1 MNRLTM
7 TTLSSRNDTIA
18 LSCMDF
24 SGYAG
29 YVTIFSR
36 MLTIAYC
43 LEVGLQLGLG
53 LDLVSGWLVVMHAY
67 LLLLSLSQY
76 AGSYVPKGTYR

>member
-1 MNRLTM
+1 
-7 TTLSSRNDTIA
+7 
-18 LSCMDF
+18 MDF

-43 LEVGLQLGLG
+43 LEVGLQFGL
-53 LDLVSGWLVVMHAY
+53 
-67 LLLLSLSQY
+67 
-76 AGSYVPKGTYR
+76 